1 MAIITACVVCITF
14 FFFNWTAHGEKYNTR
29 IQEKASGREHKFK
42 NCVLLLVTED
52 HLNRAF
58 RVKGKRIEG
67 DILEI

>member
-1 MAIITACVVCITF
+1 M
-14 FFFNWTAHGEKYNTR
+14 AHGEKYNTR